1 MVRAISVG
9 RGSGSA
15 RSLEG
20 IMGMRGRGARR
31 IGGLL
36 TLLVLAATVGGALAQ
51 DGGGS
56 PAGGHAQVIA
66 HGVIGMPADELT
78 WRLYDG
84 EAGPLDDAEPFAG
97 DWPGFLLGGDD
108 PILVDIDGD
117 RSVVSDGTATL
128 VREGADLTVASL
140 DETETGYGWL
150 TLTDAG
156 LDEDDAL
163 LLLSD
168 PFDAP
173 SGDRRVDLVRDVL
186 AEDEETDI
194 AAGAAPTVLLV
205 VEGEVSVAV
214 DGPGGESERLE
225 AGEGFVADG
234 LLTVRAR
241 EDDSVILAAVIGDRV
256 PSGSSTGRRTPTPA
270 QTGDEAVGAIEFYV
284 QSCAPGIGV
293 EDIADDVCPFTEPTD
308 GDLQLLTFE
317 GTEQLGPLEF
327 SDAEVGQT
335 GYVWTNLEFGTHVL
349 QVFASEPE
357 SVYVEETDQ
366 VVFIPGPQY
375 EITLTE
381 EEPSALVP
389 IYRLTEEI
397 PEEEV
402 GTVTVTFLGCEPG
415 QDPEFYLPENCYE
428 PIEGSTALSGQ
439 GTGLELGPDDA
450 VVNDDG
456 SLTWTILGYD
466 TFSVVEL
473 EYPAGYDG
481 LALSENPVATSAD
494 APDAYVYVY
503 CFLPLDEEF
512 VEEESPEEEAPEE

>member
-1 MVRAISVG
+1 
-9 RGSGSA
+9 
-15 RSLEG
+15 
-20 IMGMRGRGARR
+20 
-31 IGGLL
+31 
-36 TLLVLAATVGGALAQ
+36 
-51 DGGGS
+51 
-56 PAGGHAQVIA
+56 
-66 HGVIGMPADELT
+66 VIGMPADELT

-84 EAGPLDDAEPFAG
+84 VAGPLDEAEPFG
-97 DWPGFLLGGDD
+97 NDWPGFLLGGDD
-108 PILVDIDGD
+108 PVLVDVDGD
-117 RSVVSDGTATL
+117 RSVISDGTATL

-140 DETETGYGWL
+140 DESETDYGWL

-186 AEDEETDI
+186 AEDEETDV

-205 VEGEVSVAV
+205 VAGEVSVAV
-214 DGPGGESERLE
+214 DGPGGDTERLG
-225 AGEGFVADG
+225 AGDGFVADG

-241 EDDSVILAAVIGDRV
+241 EDDTVVVAAVIGDRV
-256 PSGSSTGRRTPTPA
+256 PSGGSSTSRRTPTPT
-270 QTGDEAVGAIEFYV
+270 QTGDEAVGAIEFATRT
-284 QSCAPGIGV
+284 CAPGITV
-293 EDIADDVCPFTEPTD
+293 EDISFDVCGAVQPVAGD
-308 GDLQLLTFE
+308 GQLLTFD
-317 GTEQLGPLEF
+317 GTELVAERDFADADPGQSGYIWTGLE
-327 SDAEVGQT
+327 
-335 GYVWTNLEFGTHVL
+335 LRTHVL

-375 EITLTE
+375 EITLTADA
-381 EEPSALVP
+381 PYALVV

-428 PIEGSTALSGQ
+428 PIEGSAALFGQ

-450 VVNDDG
+450 LVNDDG

-481 LALSENPVATSAD
+481 FALSENPVATSAD

-503 CFLPLDEEF
+503 CFLPLDEG
-512 VEEESPEEEAPEE
+512 VPEE